1 MIIFMHNEHMENKNL
16 LGGAWLV
23 ANYDIELVMPLQT
36 LSRIGGRRTTQV
48 IENIRTETYV
58 ESMRPSATL
67 RGHLTFHLKHEI
79 PHLAFLSQL
88 FGKIDPRELSVW
100 VADEPSGQ

>member
-23 ANYDIELVMPLQT
+23 GNYDIELVMPLQT
-36 LSRIGGRRTTQV
+36 LSRIGGRRATQV

-58 ESMRPSATL
+58 ESMRPNATL
-67 RGHLTFHLKHEI
+67 RGHLTFHK
-79 PHLAFLSQL
+79 FYY
-88 FGKIDPRELSVW
+88 
-100 VADEPSGQ
+100 EPEFKGGNNGVEDCVKK